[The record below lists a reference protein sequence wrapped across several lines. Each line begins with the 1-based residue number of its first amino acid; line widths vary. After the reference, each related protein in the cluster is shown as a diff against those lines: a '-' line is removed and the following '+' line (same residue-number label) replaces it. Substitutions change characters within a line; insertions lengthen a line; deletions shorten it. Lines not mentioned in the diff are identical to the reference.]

1 MTKYLAWTLSFIA
14 GFLLMVLELTA
25 SRIMAPLMGT
35 SLYTWTAVIGVVL
48 MGLSFGAYAGG
59 RVIDRWPHLR
69 TLGYVFFVAG
79 ISIALLFLLS
89 SAAFLLVTAP
99 LPIPVLATGIAML
112 LFFLPS
118 FVLGMIQPMIVRLS
132 TSTLTTIGKSY
143 GSLSAVWSLGS
154 ILGVFATGFILIPEV
169 GSMKTLVFLSMLLV
183 FIGGGIL
190 RKTHKGKMLGTM
202 TTLLF
207 LLSLSTVAVPHYAPN
222 VLFAKETAYYSAFV
236 ADTTL
241 LPRYGTSRLLFL
253 DLDTHSIARTN
264 IDEPMYTD
272 VARLLFAGLTP
283 TSKTLTIGAG
293 AYTFPN
299 ELARLSSSSVE
310 VLEVD
315 PEVPHIAQQFFPIDP
330 KIQTSVNDARIFLT
344 HSDQHYD
351 LIVGD
356 AFSSYIS
363 VPWHLLTKEFDVS
376 VSQHLNQNG
385 VYAINIISGVK
396 GEKSALYAA
405 VYSTLKQVFPYVE
418 VYAFGGGEPEAQNIV
433 LIASRSSLND
443 LVAKG
448 KIINIVAGKSGVFE
462 NIRLRN
468 TPQQG
473 MILTDDYAPTEK
485 LLSPITEAILSR
497 SILLHQSVLP
507 TL

>member
-1 MTKYLAWTLSFIA
+1 MPKYLAWTLSFIA

-79 ISIALLFLLS
+79 VSIALLFLLS
-89 SAAFLLVTAP
+89 SGAFLLVTVP
-99 LPIPVLATGIAML
+99 LPIPVLATWIAML
-112 LFFLPS
+112 LFFPPS

-132 TSTLTTIGKSY
+132 TSTLATIGKSY
-143 GSLSAVWSLGS
+143 GILSAVWSLGS

-169 GSMKTLVFLSMLLV
+169 GSKKTLVFLAMLLV
-183 FIGGGIL
+183 FLGGGIL
-190 RKTHKGKMLGTM
+190 RKTQKGKMLGTM
-202 TTLLF
+202 ITLLF
-207 LLSLSTVAVPHYAPN
+207 LLSLYTIAVPHYASN
-222 VLFAKETAYYSAFV
+222 VLFAKETAYYSALV
-236 ADTTL
+236 ADTSL
-241 LPRYGTSRLLFL
+241 LPQYGTSRLLFL

-264 IDEPMYTD
+264 IDEPIYTD
-272 VARLLFAGLTP
+272 VARLLSARLTS
-283 TSKTLTIGAG
+283 TSTTLTIGAG

-299 ELARLSSSSVE
+299 QLARLSSSSID

-330 KIQTSVNDARIFLT
+330 KIQTSVNDARIFLAR
-344 HSDQHYD
+344 SNKHYD
-351 LIVGD
+351 LIMGD

-363 VPWHLLTKEFDVS
+363 VPWHLLTKEFDIS

-405 VYSTLKQVFPYVE
+405 VYATLKEVFPHVLA
-418 VYAFGGGEPEAQNIV
+418 YAFYSGDDLVQNIV
-433 LIASRSSLND
+433 LVASQTSLDN

-448 KIINIVAGKSGVFE
+448 KIINVVAGKSGVFE
-462 NIRLRN
+462 NIRLIDP
-468 TPQQG
+468 PQQG

-485 LLSPITEAILSR
+485 LLSPITESALSQ
-497 SILLHQSVLP
+497 SILLYQSVVR

>member
-1 MTKYLAWTLSFIA
+1 MPKYLAWTLSFIA

-48 MGLSFGAYAGG
+48 TGLSFGAYAGG
-59 RVIDRWPHLR
+59 RVIDRWPKLR
-69 TLGYVFFVAG
+69 TLGYVFFLAG

-89 SAAFLLVTAP
+89 PAAFLLVTAP
-99 LPIPVLATGIAML
+99 LPIPLLATGIAFI

-143 GSLSAVWSLGS
+143 GMLSAVWSLGS

-169 GSMKTLVFLSMLLV
+169 GSMKTLIILSMLLV
-183 FIGGGIL
+183 FIGGVIL
-190 RKTHKGKMLGTM
+190 RQTHKGRMLGTM
-202 TTLLF
+202 TTLIFF
-207 LLSLSTVAVPHYAPN
+207 LALSTVAVPHYTLN

-236 ADTTL
+236 ADTSI

-253 DLDTHSIARTN
+253 DLDTHSIARAN
-264 IDEPMYTD
+264 LDEPMYTD
-272 VARLLFAGLTP
+272 IARLLSVELTS
-283 TSKTLTIGAG
+283 TSSTLTIGAG

-315 PEVPHIAQQFFPIDP
+315 PEVPRIAEQFFPIDP
-330 KIQTSVNDARIFLT
+330 KIETTVNDARIFLT
-344 HSDQHYD
+344 RSPQHYN

-363 VPWHLLTKEFDVS
+363 VPWHLLTKEFDILVS
-376 VSQHLNQNG
+376 THLNPNG
-385 VYAINIISGVK
+385 IYAINIISGVS
-396 GEKSALYAA
+396 GEKSALYAS
-405 VYSTLKQVFPYVE
+405 VYATLKNVFPHVE
-418 VYAFGGGEPEAQNIV
+418 AYAFGSDKAEAQNIV
-433 LIASRSSLND
+433 LVASQSSLD
-443 LVAKG
+443 PLITKG
-448 KIINIVAGKSGVFE
+448 
-462 NIRLRN
+462 
-468 TPQQG
+468 
-473 MILTDDYAPTEK
+473 D
-485 LLSPITEAILSR
+485 
-497 SILLHQSVLP
+497 
-507 TL
+507 